1 MRKQPSS
8 NRTVFVGGKIFSQ
21 LLSWLLVWSLAFSSL
36 PTYSAMAPTAQWI
49 SLRAAH
55 LEPQLRTAR
64 ENRPIAEAAQ
74 PALMKS
80 AMMAPPL
87 MQATSPV
94 SVFVAYADT
103 STPSLSFPT
112 PWNNSPNTIFIGSGD
127 PTNAG
132 ALRIDNPSGA
142 PLTIDSVAVDLQRS
156 NAQFNLWGSFS
167 IPAGGSAILTQTQTG
182 NFDTSAFP
190 IVTCGGTLQS
200 GETRIPQITIT
211 IAGQAQ
217 VFADTAHVLDTGG
230 FDLSCRGN
238 ESLQWRQIG
247 TKGIESPSGQITL
260 SSSSS
265 TGTGGS
271 PLTMTAQVTDAGG
284 AALPD
289 VTVAFTILSGPN
301 AGQSGQDVTDSQGN
315 AQFTYTGNAQGADV
329 IQASVANASSATVH
343 SGQTVVTW
351 QTASC
356 GPGPTPTGAPSLIY
370 IGATSGEF
378 NDNVELAALLTDGTG
393 ATMSGRAITF
403 TAGSQSLAATT
414 DGNGVARVTLALAS
428 APGTLPVSVN
438 FAGDTTL
445 PALQASG
452 SINVSREETIIH
464 YSGTSLIS
472 ATSAQTLSATLLD
485 PGSGAPI
492 AGKTVSFQIGATTA
506 TAVTNAQGVA
516 SAAITLGP
524 AQITG
529 PSALVIAFAGDTFYK
544 PSLRTI
550 PITLFSPAGFVV
562 WGGNS
567 GGLAI
572 GQRVNFWGSQWE
584 SQIINGQYFGANP
597 SFKGWSGSLSP
608 IGPCEVNVTP
618 STLDTQCW
626 QVKPGESFPPSAP
639 LPDYIE
645 VVISTVINKSGSTV
659 FGNIACGAVVKVDH
673 TPPYGSVP
681 GQPGFGAIV
690 GPIDGNC
697 SGIFPP
703 PASLTA
709 TQTQPV
715 TVLPNQQI
723 TVTTTVTNSSTATAA
738 TGVTVN
744 ENLDGLTPATASLN
758 LGSVAAGTSQS
769 GSFQAT
775 VPNIPI
781 RQSSESATDYIQRL
795 SALNG
800 RFFTVSGQVSFT
812 DAQQQN
818 YLPLDVSS
826 QSILEIPILT
836 LSLSGPSTLSPG
848 ANAIY
853 LVTATNIGSAAA
865 ASTAVSVTL
874 PDGSLHSFT
883 VPTIAAGSSFT
894 QPVSFTP
901 AALAPKGANETTD
914 QYLGRLAAADGQIF
928 TVTADVNWNDAAGN
942 SYGDVGQEMF
952 SSALRVPVL
961 ELTPQP
967 PATLLPS
974 QTATLNFT
982 VQNTG
987 GCTAASA
994 NLQVTNPDSTFA
1006 TAPPFPLGA
1015 GQSTSTQTTWHV
1027 TSVPGKQGSETD
1039 AAYLARLTAANN
1051 SALSFQDSLGWSDPT
1066 GASYGPTSGSF
1077 QSKKVLP
1084 IVTVSLSAPS
1094 AVQAGNTIGYTVM
1107 ASNVGAAIAPSV
1119 TLNVTLPDGTV
1130 QSPSV
1135 GSLAPGATFQT
1146 TINFLVPATQAAG
1159 VISAQATVFW
1169 TDAVQ
1174 NGYGSLSSAAQ
1185 TTVTNPQQFNSL
1197 VLTPAIAGPDVT
1209 GTSQTLTATLKDST
1223 NTPIANA
1230 SVQFTVTGV
1239 NPTSGTATT
1248 SAAGV
1253 ATFSY
1258 SGAQKGNDQ
1267 VQATSGTAV
1276 SNTATVS
1283 WITPVQIISTATIF
1297 GRFFTSDGSGGFNTP
1312 PTATPAF
1319 TQTFPTINFNPPA
1332 GTIPGNTS
1340 GVGVNTR
1347 PFTDVTTDLNG
1358 NFTGTIVAQGHE
1370 LQAGVNT
1377 LFTFQAVFTSTL
1389 TVANAGDVV
1398 LSFFSDDGFI
1408 FGVGGGATRV
1418 SGPLLNVPAGGVT
1431 PFESLPVMGAFNSA
1445 TAPIANTIVVHFP
1458 APGTYPYELDY
1469 TECCAGQEA
1478 LTMAVGQANS
1488 KGVPPTGSLV
1498 LSPNNP
1504 PTLAAGQTQTF
1515 TVQASD
1521 ASGLPVPNA
1530 GIALIINGANQQQLS
1545 ASSDTNGRATFSY
1558 SAVNAGTDSLQAVTN
1573 IGGLGAFSNLVNVN
1587 WTVPA
1592 GGGGTGGTI
1601 TFVPQGWIGGPA
1613 IGTVVQGQVPITVAS
1628 GISLTSGVLE
1638 YWPTANPSD
1647 VHILN
1652 GNVTGSGTIGT
1663 FDGTTLAS
1671 GGYTVQLQATASNGT
1686 QQTSVIVLSVLGDSK
1701 PGRVAISAVD
1711 LKLPLAGIPISITRS
1726 YDSLKRD
1733 TVQDF
1738 GFGWSLA
1745 TTVDLQVDAANNVSF
1760 TVNGQ
1765 RGTFFF
1771 QAQPSSF
1778 LFPWLLI
1785 PSYVPQP
1792 GLHGTLTS
1800 DGCGA
1805 LIQVQGTQVCFP
1817 SGPYQPT
1824 TYTYT
1829 DPTGRVYVIAANGQI
1844 KSIKDLNGNVL
1855 TFGPDGITSSVAG
1868 GVNIPFTRDGQGR
1881 ITGITDL
1888 NNNSYTY
1895 GYDGSGN
1902 LASVSLPGVPVPAAY
1917 TYDST
1922 HLLTGQTD
1930 FRGNSTTTQYFSD
1943 GRLKSVT
1950 DSMGNTTSF
1959 AYTLNSNGTTTTTT
1973 TFPDTGVQVR
1983 TDNNFGNP
1991 LSILDPLKRLTTYT
2005 YDTHQNVL
2013 TRTDPLGKITRYT
2026 YDANGFQTSVED
2038 PLLHTTTKVYN
2049 QFGGI
2054 TSETDALNSNTVTIA
2069 YDANLNPVQW
2079 TDQLGQVQ
2087 AATYD
2092 AAGNMLSR
2100 TNGNNKTTNF
2110 TYDARGNLTQISA
2123 PLNQTTSYAYDA
2135 MDRVVSQT
2143 DARQKTTTFQ
2153 YDALGRLSDRIDP
2166 VHGDAHFVYDG
2177 NNNKISQ
2184 TDPLGNTTTYG
2195 YDNRNNLSSIQ
2206 YPDSTTR
2213 QTTYDFRGNKL
2224 TDTDQ
2229 LGRVTTYAY
2238 DLAGQLTSVTYASG
2252 TADAATI
2259 RYTYDLD
2266 GRKLTETDGRG
2277 NATSYGYDDAGRQIT
2292 MTDALNKVT
2301 AYGYDADNRRT
2312 SMKDANQHNT
2322 SFAYDVRGRLHTVTY
2337 NDLSTAA
2344 YTYDNNGNQITSADQ
2359 AGLTTHKG
2367 YDDLNRLISVTDAS
2381 NAITQYGY
2389 DPNNNLVS
2397 ITDANGHA
2405 TSFQYDNL
2413 NRRTLRQLPLG
2424 MAETGAYDAV
2434 GNLLSKTDF
2443 NGRTTTYTYDSL
2455 NRLLSKTP
2463 DPGLNEAPVSFTYTG
2478 TGMRASMQDASGST
2492 TYKYDNRDQ
2501 LISKKS
2507 PQGTLTYTYD
2517 GAGNALTIVS
2527 SNPNGASLSYT
2538 YDADDRL
2545 ATVTDK
2551 SLLAHGAVSAVTAYA
2566 YDPVSN
2572 LSAYTYPN
2580 AIQSSYIYDTLNR
2593 LTRMQSTCG
2602 TVPGCGAPNT
2612 VLASFSYTLGAA
2624 GNRTQA
2630 VEPNGRNV
2638 GFQYDNDYRLTMEA
2652 ISGAS
2657 SQNGTIAYTYDPTGN
2672 RTQRSSTVP
2681 AIPASGTL
2689 SYDANDRSASDPYD
2703 ANGNLLSSGTGTN
2716 VYDFED
2722 RLAQDGAVSV
2732 VYDGDGNRVSETAG
2746 GVTTSYLVDTQNLTG
2761 VPQVL
2766 DESING
2772 SVSRTYAY
2780 GLQLISQ
2787 NQLIGGVWT
2796 PSFYGFDGHGSVR
2809 FLANAGASVTDT
2821 YDYDA
2826 FGTLIAGT
2834 GSTPNNY
2841 LFSGE
2846 QFDGALG
2853 LYQLRA
2859 RWYRPATG
2867 RFLSRDPVEG
2877 DRTQP
2882 LTLNSYLY
2890 TVDDPVNRTDPTG
2903 QDAAEYALT
2912 LQPAVR
2918 ATPAIIALGIAVACL
2933 FTLSATT
2940 LEALVENG
2948 PGTRLERTGPC
2959 TVKGTPTCKSEYPNL
2974 IPVDALFGGYPFESE
2989 GEAFAALQ
2997 AAYPGQ
3003 PLRKATRAPAT
3014 GGPCPVGGQ
3023 YDPGWHI
3030 NVRFAKGNGYAG
3042 SLVGCPCCD
3051 DSSGVPEPTQRWGVR

>member
-1 MRKQPSS
+1 MRKRPAS
-8 NRTVFVGGKIFSQ
+8 NRPVSFPGRISSQ
-21 LLSWLLVWSLAFSSL
+21 LLSLVLIWTLAFGSL
-36 PTYSAMAPTAQWI
+36 PTYPAKAPAADWVSMLAANSAPD
-49 SLRAAH
+49 L
-55 LEPQLRTAR
+55 LTAR
-64 ENRPIAEAAQ
+64 VNGQMPDTRTR

-80 AMMAPPL
+80 AVMGPPL
-87 MQATSPV
+87 LQTASAV
-94 SVFVAYADT
+94 SVFVGYADT
-103 STPSLSFPT
+103 SSPSPNFPT
-112 PWNNSPNTIFIGSGD
+112 PWNNSPDTVFIGGGD

-142 PLTIDSVAVDLQRS
+142 PLTIDSVVVDLQRS
-156 NAQFNLWGSFS
+156 NAQFNLWGSFT

-190 IVTCGGTLQS
+190 IVACGGTLQS
-200 GETRIPQITIT
+200 GETRIPQITVT

-238 ESLQWRQIG
+238 ESLQWRQLG

-260 SSSSS
+260 SSSSLS
-265 TGTGGS
+265 GTGGS
-271 PLTMTAQVTDAGG
+271 PLTVTAQVTDAGG
-284 AALPD
+284 AQLPN
-289 VTVAFTILSGPN
+289 VTVDFKVLSGPN
-301 AGQSGQDVTDSQGN
+301 AGQTGQDVTDSQGN
-315 AQFTYTGNAQGADV
+315 ARFTYTGNTQGTDV
-329 IQASVANASSATVH
+329 VEASVTNASQATVR
-343 SGQTVVTW
+343 SGQVVVTW

-356 GPGPTPTGAPSLIY
+356 GPGSAPTGSPSLIY

-378 NDNVELAALLTDGTG
+378 NDNAELAALLTDATG
-393 ATMSGRAITF
+393 ATISGKPVTF
-403 TAGSQSLAATT
+403 TAGSQSLTATT
-414 DGNGVARVTLALAS
+414 DGNGVARVTLALTTS
-428 APGTLPVSVN
+428 PGALPVSVN
-438 FAGDTTL
+438 FAGDSTL

-452 SINVSREETIIH
+452 TINVSREETILR
-464 YSGTSLIS
+464 YAGTSLIS
-472 ATSAQTLSATLLD
+472 TTSPQTLSATLLD
-485 PGSGAPI
+485 PESGAPI
-492 AGKTVSFQIGATTA
+492 AGKTVSFQIGAVTA
-506 TAVTNAQGVA
+506 QGVTNTQGVA
-516 SAAITLGP
+516 SAAITLGS
-524 AQITG
+524 AQVTG
-529 PSALVIAFAGDTFYK
+529 PSALLIAFAGDTFYK

-562 WGGNS
+562 WGGNNS
-567 GGLAI
+567 GLTI

-584 SQIINGQYFGANP
+584 SQVTNGQYFGANP

-608 IGPCEVNVTP
+608 IGPCEVNVTS
-618 STLDTQCW
+618 STLDTNCW
-626 QVKPGESFPPSAP
+626 QVKPGQSFPPSAT

-645 VVISTVINKSGSTV
+645 VVVSTVINKSGDTV

-673 TPPYGSVP
+673 TPPYGAVP
-681 GQPGFGAIV
+681 GQPGFGTIV
-690 GPIDGNC
+690 AAIDGNC

-709 TQTQPV
+709 AQTQPV

-723 TVTTTVTNSSTATAA
+723 TVATTVTNSSTATAA

-744 ENLDGLTPATASLN
+744 EALDGLTPATTSLN
-758 LGSVAAGTSQS
+758 LGSVGAGASQS

-775 VPNIPI
+775 VPGIPI
-781 RQSSESATDYIQRL
+781 RQSSESATDYVQRL

-818 YLPLDVSS
+818 YLPVDVSS
-826 QSILEIPILT
+826 QSILQIPILT

-848 ANAIY
+848 APAIY
-853 LVTATNIGSAAA
+853 LVTTTNIGSAPA
-865 ASTAVSVTL
+865 ASTAINVTL
-874 PDGSLHSFT
+874 PDGTVHQFT
-883 VPTIAAGSSFT
+883 APTIVTGSSFT
-894 QPVSFTP
+894 QPVSFTS

-914 QYLGRLAAADGQIF
+914 LYLARLAAADGQILA
-928 TVTADVNWNDAAGN
+928 VTADVNWTDTAGN
-942 SYGDVGQEMF
+942 SYGDVGQQMF

-961 ELTPQP
+961 QLTPQP

-974 QTATLNFT
+974 QTAMLNFD

-994 NLQVTNPDSTFA
+994 NLQVTNPDGTIAS
-1006 TAPPFPLGA
+1006 APPFPLGA
-1015 GQSTSTQTTWHV
+1015 GQSASAQTTWHV
-1027 TSVPGKQGSETD
+1027 TSVPGKQASETD
-1039 AAYLARLTAANN
+1039 AAYLARLTGANN
-1051 SALSFQDSLGWSDPT
+1051 SALNFQDSLGWSDPAGT
-1066 GASYGPTSGSF
+1066 SYGPTSGSF

-1084 IVTVSLSAPS
+1084 IVTVSLAGPS
-1094 AVQAGNTIGYTVM
+1094 TIQAGNPIGYLLT
-1107 ASNVGAAIAPSV
+1107 ASNVGAAASPSV
-1119 TLNVTLPDGTV
+1119 TLNVTLPDGSM
-1130 QSPSV
+1130 QSPAV

-1169 TDAVQ
+1169 NDAVQ
-1174 NGYGSLSSAAQ
+1174 NGYGPLSSVAQ

-1197 VLTPAIAGPDVT
+1197 VLAPAIAGPDVT
-1209 GTSQTLTATLKDST
+1209 GTNQTLTATLKDST
-1223 NTPIANA
+1223 GTPIANA
-1230 SVQFTVTGV
+1230 TVQFTVTGT
-1239 NPTSGTATT
+1239 NPTGGTATT
-1248 SAAGV
+1248 NANGV
-1253 ATFSY
+1253 ATFTY
-1258 SGAQKGNDQ
+1258 SGTQKGNDQ

-1283 WITPVQIISTATIF
+1283 WITPVQNVSTATIF
-1297 GRFFTSDGSGGFNTP
+1297 GRFFTSDGSGGFNTQ

-1358 NFTGTIVAQGHE
+1358 NFTGTIVAQGNG

-1389 TVANAGDVV
+1389 TVASAGDVV

-1418 SGPLLNVPAGGVT
+1418 SGPLLNVPASGVT

-1469 TECCAGQEA
+1469 TECCAGQES

-1545 ASSDTNGRATFSY
+1545 AISDTNGRATFSY
-1558 SAVNAGTDSLQAVTN
+1558 SAVNAGTDSLQAVAN

-1601 TFVPQGWIGGPA
+1601 TFVPQGWIGGPV
-1613 IGTVVQGQVPITVAS
+1613 IGTVVQGQVPITVAP

-1647 VHILN
+1647 VHIIN
-1652 GNVTGSGTIGT
+1652 SNTTGSGTIGT

-1701 PGRVAISAVD
+1701 PGRVTISATD

-1738 GFGWSLA
+1738 GFGWSLSTA
-1745 TTVDLQVDAANNVSF
+1745 VDLQVDAANNVSF

-1817 SGPYQPT
+1817 SGSYLPT

-1844 KSIKDLNGNVL
+1844 KSIKDLNGNIL

-1868 GVNIPFTRDGQGR
+1868 GVNIPFIRDGQGR
-1881 ITGITDL
+1881 ITQITDL
-1888 NNNSYTY
+1888 NNNPYSY
-1895 GYDGSGN
+1895 GYDASGN
-1902 LASVSLPGVPVPAAY
+1902 LVSVSLPAIPVPAAY

-1922 HLLTGQTD
+1922 HLLTGETD
-1930 FRGNSTTTQYFSD
+1930 FRGNSTSTQYFPD

-1950 DSMGNTTSF
+1950 DSMNNTTSF
-1959 AYTLNSNGTTTTTT
+1959 AYTLNANGTTTTTT
-1973 TFPDTGVQVR
+1973 TFPDGGVQVR

-2005 YDTHQNVL
+2005 YDSRQNVL
-2013 TRTDPLGKITRYT
+2013 TRTDPLGKITQYT

-2038 PLLHTTTKVYN
+2038 PLQHTTTRIYN
-2049 QFGGI
+2049 QFGGV
-2054 TSETDALNSNTVTIA
+2054 TSETDVLKSNTVTIA
-2069 YDANLNPVQW
+2069 YDANFNPIQW
-2079 TDQLGQVQ
+2079 NDQLGQFQ

-2092 AAGNMLSR
+2092 LAGNMLSR

-2110 TYDARGNLTQISA
+2110 SYDARGNLTQISA
-2123 PLNQTTSYAYDA
+2123 PLNQNTRYTYDA
-2135 MDRVVSQT
+2135 MDRVASQT
-2143 DARQKTTTFQ
+2143 DARQNTTTFQ

-2166 VHGDAHFVYDG
+2166 THGDMHFAYDG

-2184 TDPLGNTTTYG
+2184 TDPRGNTTTYQ
-2195 YDNRNNLSSIQ
+2195 YDNRNNLSLIQ
-2206 YPDSTTR
+2206 YPDNTNR
-2213 QTTYDFRGNKL
+2213 QLTYDFRGNKL
-2224 TDTDQ
+2224 TETDQ
-2229 LGRVTTYAY
+2229 LGRVTKYAY
-2238 DLAGQLTSVTYASG
+2238 DLAGQLISVTYASG
-2252 TADAATI
+2252 TADAATV
-2259 RYTYDLD
+2259 RYTYDSD
-2266 GRKLTETDGRG
+2266 GRKLNETDGRG
-2277 NATSYGYDDAGRQIT
+2277 NLTTYGYDDAGRLIT
-2292 MTDALNKVT
+2292 VTDALNKT
-2301 AYGYDADNRRT
+2301 TTYGYDADNRRT
-2312 SMKDANQHNT
+2312 SLKDANQHTT
-2322 SFAYDVRGRLHTVTY
+2322 SFAYDIRGRQQTVTY
-2337 NDLSTAA
+2337 NDLTTAA
-2344 YTYDNNGNQITSADQ
+2344 YSYDNNGNQLTMTDQ
-2359 AGLTTHKG
+2359 AGLATQKG
-2367 YDDLNRLISVTDAS
+2367 YDGLNRLISVTDAFGS
-2381 NAITQYGY
+2381 VTRYSY
-2389 DPNNNLVS
+2389 DPANNLAA

-2405 TSFQYDNL
+2405 ASFQYDAL

-2424 MAETGAYDAV
+2424 MAETGAYDAA
-2434 GNLLSKTDF
+2434 GNLISKTDF
-2443 NGRTTTYTYDSL
+2443 NGRTTTYSYDSL
-2455 NRLLSKTP
+2455 NRLLRKIP
-2463 DPGLNEAPVSFTYTG
+2463 DSRLNEASVSFTYTG
-2478 TGMRASMQDASGST
+2478 TGMRATMQDASGST
-2492 TYKYDNRDQ
+2492 TYTYDNRDR
-2501 LISKKS
+2501 LIAKNA
-2507 PQGTLTYTYD
+2507 PQGTISYTYD
-2517 GAGNALTIVS
+2517 GAGNVLTITS
-2527 SNPNGASLSYT
+2527 SNTNGASLSYT

-2551 SLLAHGAVSAVTAYA
+2551 SLLAHGAASGVTTYG
-2566 YDPVSN
+2566 YDPVGN
-2572 LSAYTYPN
+2572 LTAYTYPN
-2580 AIQSSYIYDTLNR
+2580 TIQSSYAYDTLDR
-2593 LTRMQSTCG
+2593 LTGMQSTCG
-2602 TVPGCGAPNT
+2602 TASGCPAPNT
-2612 VLASFSYTLGAA
+2612 LLAGFSYTLGAA
-2624 GNRTQA
+2624 GNRTNA
-2630 VEPNGRNV
+2630 LEPHGRSV
-2638 GFQYDNDYRLTMEA
+2638 AYGYDNVYRLTTEA
-2652 ISGAS
+2652 IAGAAL
-2657 SQNGTIAYTYDPTGN
+2657 QNGTISYAYDPAGN
-2672 RTQRSSTVP
+2672 RVQRNSTVP
-2681 AIPASGTL
+2681 AIPASGIL
-2689 SYDANDRSASDPYD
+2689 AYDANDRSTTDPYD
-2703 ANGNLLSSGTGTN
+2703 SNGNLLSSGTGTN

-2722 RLAQDGAVSV
+2722 RLVQDGGVSA
-2732 VYDGDGNRVSETAG
+2732 VYDGDGNRVSETVG
-2746 GVTTSYLVDTQNLTG
+2746 GVTTAYLVDTQNLTG
-2761 VPQVL
+2761 DPQVL
-2766 DESING
+2766 DELVNG
-2772 SVSRTYAY
+2772 SVARTYAY
-2780 GLQLISQ
+2780 GTLRISQ
-2787 NQLIGGVWT
+2787 NQLIGGIWT
-2796 PSFYGFDGHGSVR
+2796 PSFYGYDGHGSVR
-2809 FLANAGASVTDT
+2809 FLANTSASITDT

-2826 FGTLIAGT
+2826 FGTLIAST

-2846 QFDGALG
+2846 QFDSALG

-2859 RWYRPATG
+2859 RWYRPLAG
-2867 RFLSRDPVEG
+2867 RFITRDPEEGSRDL
-2877 DRTQP
+2877 P
-2882 LTLNSYLY
+2882 LSLNSYIY
-2890 TVDDPVNRTDPTG
+2890 AMDDPVNRTDPSG
-2903 QDAAEYALT
+2903 REAAEYTLT

-2918 ATPAIIALGIAVACL
+2918 ATPAVIALGIAVACL
-2933 FTLSATT
+2933 LTLSATT

-2948 PGTRLERTGPC
+2948 PHTRLERTGPC

-2974 IPVDALFGGYPFESE
+2974 VPVDALFGYPFESE

-2997 AAYPGQ
+2997 AAFPGQ

-3051 DSSGVPEPTQRWGVR
+3051 DSSGIPEPTQRWGVR